1 MHRLY
6 YVGIFL
12 IIAASFIVFVVY
24 KPQFLGY
31 MNQQTA
37 SELAQLRIENESLK
51 KLTRMSVDPEIT
63 VIRGIRY
70 QTTRVYSSYPYNDQK
85 VIFIDSGSEQGIKSG
100 MPVAIAPGI
109 AFGYVTDVF
118 PRYSAVRTIFD
129 ADFETT
135 VRVGTAE
142 EKALLEGGQ
151 NPIVSLIRDK
161 KIVTGDAIVTAGLQF
176 PYGMEVGKIGTLL
189 ESQDTFFRKAEIQL
203 SYNLRNIRKIY
214 VILNHFSEL

>member
-1 MHRLY
+1 MDERLNE
-6 YVGIFL
+6 IL
-12 IIAASFIVFVVY
+12 
-24 KPQFLGY
+24 
-31 MNQQTA
+31 N
-37 SELAQLRIENESLK
+37 ENNC
-51 KLTRMSVDPEIT
+51 IT
-63 VIRGIRY
+63 VFYGEGGTGKTCFMLIHALEILKVGK
-70 QTTRVYSSYPYNDQK
+70 K

-203 SYNLRNIRKIY
+203 SYNLSNIRKIY